1 MHKPPRRCV
10 VLQREWN
17 AILTSWCTP
26 VVAAA
31 RRGSLFKPGEKNPMF
46 PCHRVETLAFLCSST
61 IYDRSG
67 LREDL
72 LEDPPLPI
80 ACDFGSRRLDACSP
94 RLNKRPRTMNRLSRH
109 MKEENIS
116 YKIFFQLQLQIARE
130 ITISYQLFM
139 FRAII
144 VCRHRSS
151 IVITLLH
158 IYRVARF
165 NIRYR

>member
-10 VLQREWN
+10 VLQSGWN
-17 AILTSWCTP
+17 AILTPWRTP

-31 RRGSLFKPGEKNPMF
+31 RRGSLFKSREKNPMF

-109 MKEENIS
+109 TRKKRIS
-116 YKIFFQLQLQIARE
+116 RIKYFFNY
-130 ITISYQLFM
+130 SYRS
-139 FRAII
+139 RAQ
-144 VCRHRSS
+144 
-151 IVITLLH
+151 
-158 IYRVARF
+158 
-165 NIRYR
+165 